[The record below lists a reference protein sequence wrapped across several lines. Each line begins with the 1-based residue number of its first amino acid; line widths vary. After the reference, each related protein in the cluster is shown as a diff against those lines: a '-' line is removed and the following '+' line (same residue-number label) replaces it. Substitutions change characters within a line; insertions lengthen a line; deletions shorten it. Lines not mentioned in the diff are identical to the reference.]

1 MKAEESKKKIGLL
14 KQLRDFAG
22 GPLIGVLISMVTV
35 PIVTR
40 MVSPVEFGKSAL
52 FTLVQTFFSLIAFLG
67 LDQAFVRYFNTK
79 EYDKK
84 NLLYNS
90 ILFPLILCC
99 LFIIGIIIFEKHL
112 SFWLFE
118 QNEPL
123 LMFLLCLFLPAL
135 LVNRFAFLI
144 IRMNLRGKLYSLL
157 SISTQII
164 NFISL
169 LILLYFF
176 ERSFRSII
184 LATIISTLV
193 NTFIAFMFTKDAWS
207 LNKKY
212 FDKTLL
218 KKLFQFGAPLV
229 PATALSWVLDSV
241 DKIGLKQW
249 GSYEQ
254 LGLYAAAFKI
264 VALLTVLQTI
274 FTTTWVPVAY
284 KWYEDKEN
292 VVKFDFV
299 RILVL
304 AIMAITF
311 AGIVVLRDIVL
322 LFLGPAYRNTAIIF
336 IYLLLIPVMYT
347 ISETTTLGI
356 AFSGKTQF
364 NLYVSIICVTCS
376 VIGNFL
382 LIPSY
387 GARGAALSTGAAY
400 LVFFWARTIF
410 SRRLWYKFKLDKYF
424 INVSALVVL
433 VLMVE
438 FNAQK
443 YFEVIIMGLI
453 ILINGVFVKKYY
465 IGLQGKS

>member
-1 MKAEESKKKIGLL
+1 M
-14 KQLRDFAG
+14 
-22 GPLIGVLISMVTV
+22 
-35 PIVTR
+35 
-40 MVSPVEFGKSAL
+40 
-52 FTLVQTFFSLIAFLG
+52 
-67 LDQAFVRYFNTK
+67 
-79 EYDKK
+79 
-84 NLLYNS
+84 
-90 ILFPLILCC
+90 
-99 LFIIGIIIFEKHL
+99 
-112 SFWLFE
+112 
-118 QNEPL
+118 
-123 LMFLLCLFLPAL
+123 
-135 LVNRFAFLI
+135 
-144 IRMNLRGKLYSLL
+144 
-157 SISTQII
+157 
-164 NFISL
+164 
-169 LILLYFF
+169 
-176 ERSFRSII
+176 
-184 LATIISTLV
+184 
-193 NTFIAFMFTKDAWS
+193 
-207 LNKKY
+207 
-212 FDKTLL
+212 
-218 KKLFQFGAPLV
+218 V